1 MSTAQYSRS
10 SLVRTV
16 LATALSLKNEGP
28 QISPLVLIYLQ
39 TTIKR
44 GRTFVKVKGEIHIP
58 LKYNSSV
65 SGFRMVMNI

>member
-16 LATALSLKNEGP
+16 LATALSLKDEGP

-44 GRTFVKVKGEIHIP
+44 GRTFVKVKGEIHI
-58 LKYNSSV
+58 KYNSSV